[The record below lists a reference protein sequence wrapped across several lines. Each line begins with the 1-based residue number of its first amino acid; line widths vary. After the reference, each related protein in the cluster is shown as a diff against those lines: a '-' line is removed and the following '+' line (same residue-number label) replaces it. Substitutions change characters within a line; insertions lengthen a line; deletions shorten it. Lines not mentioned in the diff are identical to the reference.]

1 MGWFRKKQKE
11 MAETFVDDATEKLQ
25 TKMKSASEDYF
36 SKALKILPLVVVA
49 VDLVISQGTGNAP
62 EVSTSSK
69 QPIFIL
75 NNGTINIYN
84 K

>member
-49 VDLVISQGTGNAP
+49 VDLVISQGTGNVP

-69 QPIFIL
+69 KPIFIL
-75 NNGTINIYN
+75 NNGTVNIY

>member
-49 VDLVISQGTGNAP
+49 VELVISQGTGSAP
-62 EVSTSSK
+62 EFLTSSK

-75 NNGTINIYN
+75 NNGTVNIY

>member
-49 VDLVISQGTGNAP
+49 VDLVISQGTGSAP
-62 EVSTSSK
+62 EVLTSSK

-75 NNGTINIYN
+75 NNGTVNIY